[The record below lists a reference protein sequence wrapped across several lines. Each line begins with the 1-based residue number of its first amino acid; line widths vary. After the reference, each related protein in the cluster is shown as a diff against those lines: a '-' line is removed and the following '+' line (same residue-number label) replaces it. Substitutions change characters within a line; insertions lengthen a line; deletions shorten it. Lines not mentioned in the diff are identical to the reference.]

1 MLTLKTNDFITLR
14 EMIAMVKTEGSTV
27 EVKFDTHPAVFRY
40 SKKEMSDYDIS
51 CSIMQTQDE
60 LLDAF
65 ENDFE
70 PTDEDIASCE
80 KFVPT
85 ATEIAYAVEFAV
97 TRR

>member
-1 MLTLKTNDFITLR
+1 MLTLKTNDFITSS
-14 EMIAMVKTEGSTV
+14 EMIAMVKSEGSIV

-40 SKKEMSDYDIS
+40 SKKEMSVYDIADN
-51 CSIMQTQDE
+51 IMQTQDE

-65 ENDFE
+65 ESDFE
-70 PTDEDIASCE
+70 PTDEDIAGCE